1 VMCVVVLQN
10 CMHCVEG
17 ETCSCSAT
25 CDADG
30 TEEESIKVEEAIDTN
45 GEIPE
50 AISFPPIKTEP
61 EVKLWGFCEVVA
73 AHASQSSFCHKK
85 RSFDMTLNNILLCV
99 IL

>member
-1 VMCVVVLQN
+1 MCVVVLQN
-10 CMHCVEG
+10 YMDCVG
-17 ETCSCSAT
+17 SETCSCSAT

-85 RSFDMTLNNILLCV
+85 RNFDMTLNNILLCV